1 MRGVRALMKTRLALL
16 WLVCVL
22 AACAVTGPR
31 STIIST
37 EKIQSL
43 LAQRFPYTGRLG
55 PLFEMQAQTPQVH
68 MLPERN
74 RMGTVLQI
82 QVSERLGRNTYNGT
96 LDVDYGLRYEPSD
109 QTIRLVD
116 LHVNSLDF
124 VGVPE
129 RYQSLVQG
137 LAPQLAERL
146 LNDASLY
153 QVSAKDMAK
162 VQSLGYEP
170 GSLEVMAQGLRI
182 TLLPK
187 PAQ

>member
-1 MRGVRALMKTRLALL
+1 MRRGFVSGLRRALLL
-16 WLVCVL
+16 GLCVL
-22 AACAVTGPR
+22 AACAGTGPR
-31 STIIST
+31 SSTIST

-55 PLFEMQAQTPQVH
+55 PLFELQAQAPQVR

-74 RMGTVLQI
+74 RIGTVLQL
-82 QVSERLGRNTYNGT
+82 QVSERLGRNVYNGT

-124 VGVPE
+124 AGVPE
-129 RYQSLVQG
+129 RYESLVQG
-137 LAPQLAERL
+137 LGPQLAERL
-146 LNDASLY
+146 LDDASLY
-153 QVSAKDMAK
+153 QISAKNMAT
-162 VQSLGYEP
+162 VDAAGYVP
-170 GSLEVMAQGLRI
+170 GSLEVTAQGLRI

>member
-1 MRGVRALMKTRLALL
+1 MRLYEYFLRWTLL
-16 WLVCVL
+16 LGLCVL
-22 AACAVTGPR
+22 AGCAGTGPR
-31 STIIST
+31 TTTIST

-43 LAQRFPYTGRLG
+43 LAQRFPYTGRIG
-55 PLFEMQAQTPQVH
+55 PLFEIQAQTPQVR

-74 RMGTVLQI
+74 RVGTVLQM
-82 QVSERLGRNTYNGT
+82 QVTERLGRNVYNGT

-109 QTIRLVD
+109 QSIRLVD

-124 VGVPE
+124 TGVPE

-146 LNDASLY
+146 LDDASLY
-153 QVSAKDMAK
+153 QVSAKNMAA
-162 VQSLGYEP
+162 VDAMGYVP
-170 GSLEVMAQGLRI
+170 GSLEVTQQGLRI
-182 TLLPK
+182 TLQPK